1 MLINN
6 KSLTKI
12 IKRIDLTTEQE
23 ANLNEISNIKNNI
36 DNKVDKIDG
45 KGLSTEDYTSQE
57 KTDLANLKTIIG
69 DNNSGLVKDVT
80 NLKNNGVSQD
90 NINTAVNN
98 YLTEHPVSGGATAEQ
113 AAQIE
118 ANRTAIGDANSGL
131 TKEINDINNALTRV
145 DAVTL
150 NGKKISNPMTRE
162 EYDSIVDKDE
172 NTIYLV
178 DDNNVITGIPD
189 YSTAD
194 ANKVLAVNSTGTA
207 LAWINA
213 STGGGTGLTTEQ
225 IAQIQANKTA
235 IGDENSGLI
244 KEVNDIKNTELQN
257 LNTAILGVNETL
269 GDKTGLP
276 SGDAN
281 VIASI
286 NRIDSKPS
294 GTVTNEQISTAV
306 NNYLTEH
313 PVQSGATTEQVAQIE
328 ANRNAINDRYTKAE
342 VDERISNIS
351 IESGNIKIRDVVN
364 GESFVMSLPIYGDI
378 VVSSENISAEENATT
393 KFTVK
398 LSKKP
403 TNNQVIAL
411 SVSNSDCSI
420 DKSSL
425 IFTPTNYN
433 QLQEINV
440 TCNHDANSYRDK
452 NSIITLSS
460 LNTDSVTVN
469 VTITNIDEQVYG
481 EIVTGAVFDQV
492 NIKQS
497 INITSTYGFS
507 PEVITNMVNK
517 ETNSITG
524 GSSYTIFAKVGF
536 EQQNG
541 SGNPS
546 VTLLALKGAD
556 NNEITS
562 ATFSRT
568 YEGQLH
574 WAFFNPK
581 AQEFPTNYDGR
592 VTCENG
598 VDMYI
603 TFVYD
608 SETKKMYVYKDLD
621 IVSQAGIGAL
631 SGFNSENNVAIVDA
645 SGISP
650 IRRMLIY
657 SKALTKEEILQNI
670 NALGGI

>member
-12 IKRIDLTTEQE
+12 IKRVDLTTEQE

-80 NLKNNGVSQD
+80 DLKNNGVSQD
-90 NINTAVNN
+90 NINSAIED
-98 YLTEHPVSGGATAEQ
+98 YLTQHPVQSGATAEQ

-118 ANRTAIGDANSGL
+118 AN
-131 TKEINDINNALTRV
+131 K
-145 DAVTL
+145 
-150 NGKKISNPMTRE
+150 
-162 EYDSIVDKDE
+162 
-172 NTIYLV
+172 
-178 DDNNVITGIPD
+178 
-189 YSTAD
+189 
-194 ANKVLAVNSTGTA
+194 
-207 LAWINA
+207 
-213 STGGGTGLTTEQ
+213 
-225 IAQIQANKTA
+225 
-235 IGDENSGLI
+235 
-244 KEVNDIKNTELQN
+244 
-257 LNTAILGVNETL
+257 
-269 GDKTGLP
+269 
-276 SGDAN
+276 
-281 VIASI
+281 
-286 NRIDSKPS
+286 
-294 GTVTNEQISTAV
+294 
-306 NNYLTEH
+306 
-313 PVQSGATTEQVAQIE
+313 
-328 ANRNAINDRYTKAE
+328 NAINNRYTKAE

-469 VTITNIDEQVYG
+469 VTITNIDEQVHG
-481 EIVTGAVFDQV
+481 EIIPGAVFDQA
-492 NIKQS
+492 NIKQR

-517 ETNSITG
+517 ETSSLDG
-524 GSSYTIFAKVGF
+524 GSSFTIFAKVGF
-536 EQQNG
+536 EQKTG
-541 SGNPS
+541 SENPA
-546 VTLLALKGAD
+546 VRILNLLDAD
-556 NNEITS
+556 NNEIKS
-562 ATFSRT
+562 AVFERT
-568 YEGQLH
+568 WQGALGWYFYNNKDSQYPNGFE
-574 WAFFNPK
+574 
-581 AQEFPTNYDGR
+581 R
-592 VTCENG
+592 VVYENG

-608 SETKKMYVYKDLD
+608 SSTKKMYTYKDAD
-621 IVSQAGIGAL
+621 IVSQKEIGAL
-631 SGFNSENNVAIVDA
+631 SGFNSENNVATVATTDIC
-645 SGISP
+645 P

-657 SKALTKEEILQNI
+657 SKALTKEEVLQNI